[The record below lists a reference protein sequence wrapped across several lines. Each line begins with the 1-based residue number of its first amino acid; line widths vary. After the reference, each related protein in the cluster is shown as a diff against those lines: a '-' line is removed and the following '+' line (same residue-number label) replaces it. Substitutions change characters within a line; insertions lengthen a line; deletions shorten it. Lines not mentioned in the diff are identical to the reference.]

1 MFLISARDPGVHW
14 VDCQGRAGPGVR
26 PLRLEADAGQAHERG
41 VRGAQLGHSEAK
53 NNV

>member
-26 PLRLEADAGQAHERG
+26 PLRLEADAGEAHERG
-41 VRGAQLGHSEAK
+41 VRGTQLGHSEEK
-53 NNV
+53 MF